1 MCVTGPI
8 FVLFHTVQ
16 CDQSVDAFSFSLSKP
31 FSCVCVP
38 NDDNK
43 NVAYISSLAG
53 LEKVT
58 KKIGS
63 IHHVG
68 WWRLT
73 FVEIH
78 HRNDAGFLSLSKKKK
93 KKKGD
98 FSSSSFYS
106 TATCGDVQQHL
117 PWSSSSHFLFSICIS
132 LMLFDNAFSGSSI
145 LVFNFFLPLSFTA
158 RLFIIMPATFYPAIF
173 HCSFVRSKKKKN
185 LSVYGTCLFSFSLSM
200 HKLCFLFLLPNF
212 PDFLL

>member
-1 MCVTGPI
+1 MERRVNDERVVEMCVTGPI

-78 HRNDAGFLSLSKKKK
+78 HRNDAGFLSLSQKKKK
-93 KKKGD
+93 KKAT
-98 FSSSSFYS
+98 FLLLLSTQPQHAATSSS
-106 TATCGDVQQHL
+106 
-117 PWSSSSHFLFSICIS
+117 IS
-132 LMLFDNAFSGSSI
+132 LGL
-145 LVFNFFLPLSFTA
+145 
-158 RLFIIMPATFYPAIF
+158 
-173 HCSFVRSKKKKN
+173 
-185 LSVYGTCLFSFSLSM
+185 
-200 HKLCFLFLLPNF
+200 LLPISSF
-212 PDFLL
+212 RFVSL

>member
-93 KKKGD
+93 KRRL
-98 FSSSSFYS
+98 FFFF
-106 TATCGDVQQHL
+106 
-117 PWSSSSHFLFSICIS
+117 FLLNRNMRRRLAASPLVFFFPFP
-132 LMLFDNAFSGSSI
+132 LFD
-145 LVFNFFLPLSFTA
+145 LYLSDA
-158 RLFIIMPATFYPAIF
+158 
-173 HCSFVRSKKKKN
+173 VR
-185 LSVYGTCLFSFSLSM
+185 
-200 HKLCFLFLLPNF
+200 
-212 PDFLL
+212 